1 MEAKVNISWQNDVCS
16 EVCKYAFLV
25 VSSARE
31 FAHMPQRM
39 RNYIE
44 HKNCTE
50 DEGEVLKAAE
60 AYYIK
65 RNGVPT
71 EEEYK
76 RRFHMNETWEEALD
90 RLEQE
95 YTDMM
100 DRVANFFED
109 FREEYDIEQN
119 YIDQLNQAFEDN
131 RDAIIDKLPTLL
143 DLRKHPSHKHGKI
156 NLCHG
161 CIMPYDNGNLIT
173 IEGRILCKFVEG
185 TNEEPCYQGEEKDN
199 PDDIREY
206 LNQRN
211 QEFKDRFKIYLNKN
225 MERLKN
231 HSEPYECERC
241 EKPLTIS
248 QVQQVIRNISCEK
261 CVGDWAEQLYEQEK
275 IKGTLEEKPK
285 PKSGGQGSRK
295 RREERRKGKQKEDDS
310 ARDD

>member
-1 MEAKVNISWQNDVCS
+1 
-16 EVCKYAFLV
+16 
-25 VSSARE
+25 
-31 FAHMPQRM
+31 M

-65 RNGVPT
+65 INGIPT
-71 EEEYK
+71 DEEY
-76 RRFHMNETWEEALD
+76 RERFYTNETWAEAWD

-95 YTDMM
+95 YNDMM
-100 DRVANFFED
+100 ERTANFFED

-119 YIDQLNQAFEDN
+119 YIDQLNQAFENN

-173 IEGRILCKFVEG
+173 IGGRILCKFVEG
-185 TNEEPCYQGEEKDN
+185 TNEEPCYQEEEKDN

-206 LNQRN
+206 LERRN
-211 QEFKDRFKIYLNKN
+211 REFQDRFKTYLDKN
-225 MERLKN
+225 MKRLKN

-241 EKPLTIS
+241 EKSLNIS
-248 QVQQVIRNISCEK
+248 QVQQVIRNVSCED
-261 CVGDWAEQLYEQEK
+261 CVEEWAAQLYEQEK
-275 IKGTLEEKPK
+275 AKGTLEDGTK
-285 PKSGGQGSRK
+285 PKSGGQGARE
-295 RREERRKGKQKEDDS
+295 RREQRRKGKKAEIHQETIES
-310 ARDD
+310 